1 MKKPAS
7 PLIGYVRDAADDPDL
22 RLQMAEL
29 ARVGVRPAKI
39 FVDEAGREPIS
50 KRPAFEA
57 MSRKLRQG
65 SVLVIW
71 RLDRLGRDLSE
82 LVQNAEK
89 IHGTGA
95 DLFSIVEDIDSRTEP
110 GRQAFEIMAFF
121 ARLERGLAR
130 ERARLVSQT
139 HVAEGK
145 PLGRPSEMTDEKR
158 AEVVDLLL
166 SGLNFVQIAK
176 RVGLGKS
183 TLYNHK
189 ASLLAEAAI
198 LAAGNDAKGAVNGE
212 G

>member
-1 MKKPAS
+1 MTKPVP
-7 PLIGYVRDAADDPDL
+7 PLIGYARDAADDPDL

-29 ARVGVRPAKI
+29 VRFGVRPADI

-57 MSRKLRQG
+57 MSRKLSPG

-89 IHGTGA
+89 IHETGA
-95 DLFSIVEDIDSRTEP
+95 HLSLITENIDSRTEA
-110 GRQAFEIMAFF
+110 GWQAFEVVVFL
-121 ARLERGLAR
+121 ARLERNLTR
-130 ERARLVSQT
+130 ERARIISLAHGAQ
-139 HVAEGK
+139 GK
-145 PLGRPSEMTDEKR
+145 PVGRPSDLTDEKR
-158 AEVVDLLL
+158 AEIVSLLL
-166 SGLNFVQIAK
+166 SGLNFVQISK
-176 RVGLGKS
+176 RVGLSKS

-189 ASLLAEAAI
+189 AALLAEAAI
-198 LAAGNDAKGAVNGE
+198 LAAGNDAKGALDGE